1 MATPFLSA
9 ELGLPRT
16 AGKPSG
22 GLRNGGFIARTF
34 ASRCRA
40 PMGQRSATGE
50 VRHRLR
56 LVVPTDGEA
65 YGSQRK
71 PDESSAVPLPVKAG
85 TTASIYSY
93 RNYTQRPA

>member
-65 YGSQRK
+65 YGLSGSPTNHRR
-71 PDESSAVPLPVKAG
+71 SSLPVKAG

>member
-71 PDESSAVPLPVKAG
+71 PDESSAVF
-85 TTASIYSY
+85 ASRQGWHNS
-93 RNYTQRPA
+93 QHL